1 MKFIKNNVTFVGGML
16 NGKVQQ
22 KLDAVKVVHHMI
34 DGTDR
39 KEVYKRCRNHLTKFI
54 YEGNFERDVN
64 QLRYP

>member
-1 MKFIKNNVTFVGGML
+1 MKHTKKIVTFVGGPLDCKAQM
-16 NGKVQQ
+16 KP
-22 KLDAVKVVHHMI
+22 DAVNVIHCMV

-39 KEVYKRCRNHLTKFI
+39 KEIYRRSKDDLTKFI